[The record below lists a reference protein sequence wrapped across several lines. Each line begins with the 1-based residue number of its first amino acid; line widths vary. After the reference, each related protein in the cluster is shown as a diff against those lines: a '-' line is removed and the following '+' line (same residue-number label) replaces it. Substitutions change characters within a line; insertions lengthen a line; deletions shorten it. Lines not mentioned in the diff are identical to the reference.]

1 MEKHNIK
8 TKEFSNKKKENKKFL
23 IKTASRAPT
32 KDFNQPK
39 QFTTTTSTTST
50 TPPTTKRSYLLT
62 PKPTPSS
69 VRLTGVPSLQN
80 ILGKPASYPDWD
92 SSDDDVDDLVPLYQL
107 DEHYQYDPFFDYK
120 EYDEEE
126 TYYNFW
132 GSYQIWLEFLYLR
145 LDVTK
150 FNITIINVTSI
161 TMFNILW

>member
-1 MEKHNIK
+1 MGYNDPGKYRTFRRQEARPGYNNNVTAYIKKHNIK
-8 TKEFSNKKKENKKFL
+8 TTEFSNKKGNKKFL
-23 IKTASRAPT
+23 IKTASRGPT

-39 QFTTTTSTTST
+39 QFTTTVPT
-50 TPPTTKRSYLLT
+50 TPTTTTKRSYLLT

-80 ILGKPASYPDWD
+80 ILGRPASYPDWD

-126 TYYNFW
+126 TYYNF
-132 GSYQIWLEFLYLR
+132 
-145 LDVTK
+145 
-150 FNITIINVTSI
+150 
-161 TMFNILW
+161 